1 MINYF
6 FILNIYNILMVNKE
20 LFNNKVFEYYLVIY
34 CFGFRRVEEVS
45 DSRFLRVYCIVI
57 FMYIV

>member
-45 DSRFLRVYCIVI
+45 DSCFLRVYCIVI
-57 FMYIV
+57 FT